1 MSWVDETSGCVDNHQ
16 AAFSVEV
23 VVDKIQV

>member
-1 MSWVDETSGCVDNHQ
+1 MGWVDETSGCVDNHQ
-16 AAFSVEV
+16 GAFRDEV